1 MKIGVNP
8 ESFLYCSVK
17 QVDFKIL
24 GPEKYLFHIEKSRM
38 KSQLNKGDF
47 NTRLQNSYEMEC
59 KDCLHVIVIY
69 VVTEIPLLQKEVVY
83 TLISLGKGAFMNP
96 LCC

>member
-1 MKIGVNP
+1 
-8 ESFLYCSVK
+8 
-17 QVDFKIL
+17 
-24 GPEKYLFHIEKSRM
+24 M